1 MRASLTHHRDV
12 PVRRSIKCVLEP
24 CTHRGRPAIR
34 KRLEKTSPPWRFYMR
49 REIALYEAY
58 AKAKLP
64 VRVPKMLA
72 HDAERGFIVL
82 ERIEGHPLAP
92 TRHKVPT
99 DRATW
104 SEIVDVARAIRTM
117 RFSIVVK
124 PDADDV
130 AAMRARLL
138 EDPTSPWIA
147 EGMIECARRKLID
160 ERVAKKLA
168 KDLKPPVF
176 AHGDLLLRN
185 VLRDERGLVV
195 VDWECAGPHAE
206 GWDAALLSVF
216 APPFARAAL
225 AEGVD
230 ANSLRACFVFALL
243 REIVFRRGKDD
254 AIRTRLEEDLASTIA

>member
-49 REIALYEAY
+49 REIALYEAF

-82 ERIEGHPLAP
+82 ERIEGKPLAP
-92 TRHKVPT
+92 SRHKAPT

-104 SEIVDVARAIRTM
+104 NEIVDVARAIRTM
-117 RFSIVVK
+117 RFSSTVK

-130 AAMRARLL
+130 TAMRKRLL
-138 EDPTSPWIA
+138 EDPTSNWIA
-147 EGMIECARRKLID
+147 DGLIECARRELID
-160 ERVAKKLA
+160 ERVANTLTKG
-168 KDLKPPVF
+168 LKPPVF

-185 VLRDERGLVV
+185 VLRDDRGLVV

-216 APPFARAAL
+216 APAFAREAL
-225 AEGVD
+225 ADGID
-230 ANSLRACFVFALL
+230 AKSLRACFVFALL
-243 REIVFRRGKDD
+243 REIVFRRGKEDE
-254 AIRTRLEEDLASTIA
+254 ISERLEEDLANAIG